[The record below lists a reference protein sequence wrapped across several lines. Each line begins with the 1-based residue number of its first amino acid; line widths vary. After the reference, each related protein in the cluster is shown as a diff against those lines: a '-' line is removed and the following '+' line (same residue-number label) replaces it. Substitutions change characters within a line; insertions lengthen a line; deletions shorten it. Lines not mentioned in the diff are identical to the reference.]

1 MSGSREGE
9 RDDDDGSN
17 PPSRWWEEGNSGL
30 AARRAIGTRLEDFF
44 AYDSFRPGQRELAQR
59 VYQTCKDRRYLVA
72 EAMSGLG
79 KTAAVLCGT
88 LLAAR
93 EENLRVLYACRTKRE
108 VTRVVEE
115 LSLLQTRRTLRAGYL
130 FSKHDYCLLMRRS
143 SRPVPPE
150 SFKWYCNFNVSNNL
164 CSYFL
169 NLSLLGEELTDAVKE
184 TSSHVPIHSKLL
196 ERGEKLHVCPYEL
209 GRLATLQADIT
220 VIPYQYLFEEGA
232 RSVLT
237 RESSTNAS
245 RTILVIDEAHNLRDF
260 LRNSMTFTMTPE
272 LLGHAIAETRTFGL
286 ERLTGSL
293 QRLEGLVGKTLSGT
307 KSWYLQKSSFI
318 DEIREGHDEAWL
330 ANLIF
335 ELTACA
341 GAAWYSV
348 AAGKKLPLHVLKVGT
363 FLGDLLASRDSETV
377 ILAKS
382 EDSILLVDVD
392 PTKRFTSATKDF
404 HSVVLLSA
412 TISPC
417 NLFIK
422 SIGIEESRAT
432 VYRVEENL
440 PISVRTVLDTG
451 VTTRYRLRNQEMY
464 QKIARKIVAI
474 ANSVRGSIGVFV
486 PSYALLESLVPELTA
501 RAPEIETMVERRGLS
516 NQDAS
521 QLIDD
526 FKSKRRSVLV
536 GVQGGRFSEGEDFKG
551 DLMDASVIVG
561 LSLPPPSPA
570 LYAEYSYLKRSG
582 PNDSYVTISLL
593 PALRKAFQA
602 AGRHLRNPGKR
613 GMVFLLDSRFASPAV
628 LELTP
633 SWLTQDMVTGDYGDE
648 EIERMTR
655 EFFG

>member
-1 MSGSREGE
+1 
-9 RDDDDGSN
+9 
-17 PPSRWWEEGNSGL
+17 
-30 AARRAIGTRLEDFF
+30 
-44 AYDSFRPGQRELAQR
+44 
-59 VYQTCKDRRYLVA
+59 
-72 EAMSGLG
+72 MSGLG

-88 LLAAR
+88 LLAAG

-115 LSLLQTRRTLRAGYL
+115 LSQLQTRRTLKAGYL
-130 FSKHDYCLLMRRS
+130 FSKYDYCLLMRRS

-169 NLSLLGEELTDAVKE
+169 NLSLLGEELTSAVKE
-184 TSSHVPIHSKLL
+184 TSSHIPIHSTLL
-196 ERGEKLHVCPYEL
+196 ERGERLHVCPYEV
-209 GRLATLQADIT
+209 GRLAALQADIM

-237 RESSTNAS
+237 KESSTSAS
-245 RTILVIDEAHNLRDF
+245 KTILVLDEAHNLRDF
-260 LRNSMTFTMTPE
+260 LRNSTTFAITPE

-286 ERLTGSL
+286 ERLTSSL
-293 QRLEGLVGKTLSGT
+293 QRLEDLIGKTVRESRT
-307 KSWYLQKSSFI
+307 WYLQKNSFI
-318 DEIREGHDEAWL
+318 EELREGHDETWL
-330 ANLIF
+330 ANLSF
-335 ELTACA
+335 ELTSCT

-348 AAGKKLPLHVLKVGT
+348 AAGKKLPLHVLKVGN
-363 FLGDLLASRDSETV
+363 FLGNLLASRDSETV

-382 EDSILLVDVD
+382 ENSLLLVNVD

-404 HSVVLLSA
+404 HSIVLLSA

-417 NLFIK
+417 ELFIK
-422 SIGIEESRAT
+422 SIGIEESRVV
-432 VYRVEENL
+432 VYRVEESL
-440 PISVRTVLDTG
+440 PVTVRTVLDTG

-464 QKIARKIVAI
+464 RKIARKIVAI

-486 PSYALLESLVPELTA
+486 PSYALLESLISEIKA
-501 RAPEIETMVERRGLS
+501 RAPEIETMVEMRGLS
-516 NQDAS
+516 NQEAS
-521 QLIDD
+521 QLIDA
-526 FKSKRRSVLV
+526 FKSKGRSVLV

-551 DLMDASVIVG
+551 DFMDASVIVG

-582 PNDSYVTISLL
+582 SSDSYVTISLL

-628 LELTP
+628 LDLTP
-633 SWLTQDMVTGDYGDE
+633 SWLTQDMVTGDYDDQ
-648 EIERMTR
+648 EIERMTK
-655 EFFG
+655 EFFR

>member
-1 MSGSREGE
+1 
-9 RDDDDGSN
+9 
-17 PPSRWWEEGNSGL
+17 
-30 AARRAIGTRLEDFF
+30 
-44 AYDSFRPGQRELAQR
+44 
-59 VYQTCKDRRYLVA
+59 
-72 EAMSGLG
+72 MSGLG

-93 EENLRVLYACRTKRE
+93 EENLHVLYACRTKRE

-115 LSLLQTRRTLRAGYL
+115 LSQLQTRRTLQAGYL
-130 FSKHDYCLLMRRS
+130 FSKYDYCLLMRRS
-143 SRPVPPE
+143 SRPVPSE
-150 SFKWYCNFNVSNNL
+150 SFKWYCNFNVGNNL

-169 NLSLLGEELTDAVKE
+169 NLSLLGQELTDAVKE
-184 TSSHVPIHSKLL
+184 TSSHTPIHSKLL
-196 ERGEKLHVCPYEL
+196 ERGERLHVCPYEL
-209 GRLATLQADIT
+209 GRLAALQADVT

-232 RSVLT
+232 RSVLA
-237 RESSTNAS
+237 RESSAS
-245 RTILVIDEAHNLRDF
+245 ASKTILVIDEAHNLRDF
-260 LRNSMTFTMTPE
+260 LRSSTTFTITPE
-272 LLGHAIAETRTFGL
+272 ILGQAIEETRTFGL

-293 QRLEGLVGKTLSGT
+293 QRLEELIEKTLSET
-307 KSWYLQKSSFI
+307 RAWYLQKSSFI
-318 DEIREGHDEAWL
+318 EELRESHDEAWL
-330 ANLIF
+330 ANLVF

-363 FLGDLLASRDSETV
+363 FLGRLLASRDSETV

-382 EDSILLVDVD
+382 EDSILLVNVD
-392 PTKRFTSATKDF
+392 PTKGFTSATKDF
-404 HSVVLLSA
+404 HSIVLLSA

-422 SIGIEESRAT
+422 SIGIEESRAI

-440 PISVRTVLDTG
+440 PVTVRTVLDTG

-464 QKIARKIVAI
+464 RKIARKIVAI

-501 RAPEIETMVERRGLS
+501 TAPEIETRVERRGLS
-516 NQDAS
+516 NQEAA
-521 QLIDD
+521 QLIDE
-526 FKSKRRSVLV
+526 FKSTGRSVLV

-633 SWLTQDMVTGDYGDE
+633 SWLTQDMVTGDYGVE
-648 EIERMTR
+648 EIEKMTG
-655 EFFG
+655 EFFR

>member
-17 PPSRWWEEGNSGL
+17 PPSRWREEGNSGL

-655 EFFG
+655 EFFS

>member
-1 MSGSREGE
+1 M
-9 RDDDDGSN
+9 
-17 PPSRWWEEGNSGL
+17 L
-30 AARRAIGTRLEDFF
+30 LEDFF
-44 AYDSFRPGQRELAQR
+44 AYDSFRPGQRELALR

-115 LSLLQTRRTLRAGYL
+115 LSQLQNRRTLKAGYL
-130 FSKHDYCLLMRRS
+130 FSKYDYCLLMRRS

-169 NLSLLGEELTDAVKE
+169 NLSLLGEELTDAVKD
-184 TSSHVPIHSKLL
+184 TSSHIPIHSKLL
-196 ERGEKLHVCPYEL
+196 ERGERLHVCPYEL
-209 GRLATLQADIT
+209 GRLATIQADIT

-237 RESSTNAS
+237 RESSTSAS

-260 LRNSMTFTMTPE
+260 LRNSTTFTITPE
-272 LLGHAIAETRTFGL
+272 LLGLAIAETKTFGL
-286 ERLTGSL
+286 DRLTGSL
-293 QRLEGLVGKTLSGT
+293 QRLAGLVGKTLSET
-307 KSWYLQKSSFI
+307 RAWYLQKNFFI
-318 DEIREGHDEAWL
+318 EELREGHDETWL
-330 ANLIF
+330 ANLVF
-335 ELTACA
+335 ELTACT

-348 AAGKKLPLHVLKVGT
+348 AAGKKLPLHVLKVGN
-363 FLGDLLASRDSETV
+363 FLGNLLASRDSETV

-382 EDSILLVDVD
+382 EDSILLVNVD

-404 HSVVLLSA
+404 HSIVLLSA

-422 SIGIEESRAT
+422 SIGIEESRA
-432 VYRVEENL
+432 VIYRVEEKL
-440 PISVRTVLDTG
+440 PITVRTVLDTG

-464 QKIARKIVAI
+464 RKIARKIITI
-474 ANSVRGSIGVFV
+474 ATSVRGSIGVFV
-486 PSYALLESLVPELTA
+486 PSYSLLQSLIPELTA
-501 RAPEIETMVERRGLS
+501 MASEIETMVERRGLS
-516 NQDAS
+516 NQEAS
-521 QLIDD
+521 QLIDE

-613 GMVFLLDSRFASPAV
+613 GMVFLLDSRFASRAV

-633 SWLTQDMVTGDYGDE
+633 SWLTQDMVTGDYSDE
-648 EIERMTR
+648 EIEKMTK
-655 EFFG
+655 EFFR